1 MFLDMRST
9 SQEELAGLVA
19 RILPIL
25 QHAADEETA
34 RWGRDKIQ
42 MRVKLVGDRP
52 AGSQPAEAAVVQA
65 AWMATK
71 AIGQPPH
78 LTEASSTNANLPISL
93 GVPAI
98 TIGGGGRD
106 GRNHSLDE
114 WFDPKEAYLGPQKI
128 FATVLGLAGVDGV
141 SQPLLPAVAG
151 VKRE

>member
-1 MFLDMRST
+1 
-9 SQEELAGLVA
+9 
-19 RILPIL
+19 
-25 QHAADEETA
+25 
-34 RWGRDKIQ
+34 